1 MTAERRWILGGSAA
15 LLVIAAAALFGTSR
29 NRNSVQARGTP
40 NNTSG
45 SVVFASPGR
54 VEGASETTEV
64 GAAADGVLKAVFVKE
79 GQFVKR
85 GTLLGEIACDDLQ
98 PVLQTAMAEA
108 DSARQARARLLR
120 GARDEEKK
128 IASEKTAAARAT
140 FEEAKS
146 RLDMQKALYQKQQ
159 VARATYDQ
167 AVRDLGVADANLRA
181 ALRTE
186 ELVAAPPLQEDTA
199 RADADVQAAEGR
211 VRTAQERIAKCS
223 IVAPIDGTVLRV
235 YARRGESFSTVT
247 PRPLFDLADTSTRH
261 IKAEVDERDVDKLSV
276 GQNVII
282 QADALE
288 GRKLRGSVSRVSAMM
303 GRKSISTGD
312 PSDKSDRD
320 VLEAVIDLEDNSRPL
335 PIGLRVTVQFSSSKI
350 AFVNN
355 SKDPERS
362 QNKLGAGATGA
373 RSIKNREPSITQTL
387 NGGGGGSRTPVR
399 KALRHEAY
407 MLSSIPLF
415 SPAALRMSKKR
426 SRLVRWFSPEPYGP
440 KGSGQLTV

>member
-1 MTAERRWILGGSAA
+1 MTVQRRWILGGSTA
-15 LLVIAAAALFGTSR
+15 LLVIAGVALLGTSR

-40 NNTSG
+40 NNPPG

-276 GQNVII
+276 GQSVII
-282 QADALE
+282 QADALD
-288 GRKLRGSVSRVSAMM
+288 GKKLRGSVSRVSAMM

-320 VLEAVIDLEDNSRPL
+320 ILEAVIDLEDNARPL
-335 PIGLRVTVQFSSSKI
+335 PIGLRVTVQFLS
-350 AFVNN
+350 
-355 SKDPERS
+355 D
-362 QNKLGAGATGA
+362 
-373 RSIKNREPSITQTL
+373 
-387 NGGGGGSRTPVR
+387 SRR
-399 KALRHEAY
+399 K
-407 MLSSIPLF
+407 
-415 SPAALRMSKKR
+415 
-426 SRLVRWFSPEPYGP
+426 
-440 KGSGQLTV
+440 